1 MVGVRREEEESSK
14 IWRTV
19 TSLEELGAV
28 AHYPGPW
35 LRLRFLALDMS
46 TRPGPTLVHL
56 TGAVA
61 PVRYDTWQEVIE
73 QVFKVNRLMI
83 SLPVLVNWSYPCS
96 LLYE

>member
-1 MVGVRREEEESSK
+1 MVGVRREEEGSSK

-19 TSLEELGAV
+19 TPLEELGAV
-28 AHYPGPW
+28 AHYPGLW
-35 LRLRFLALDMS
+35 LRLRLLAFDMS
-46 TRPGPTLVHL
+46 ERPGPTLVHL

-73 QVFKVNRLMI
+73 QVFKVNRPKI
-83 SLPVLVNWSYPCS
+83 SLPVPVYGSYPCS